1 MDLAQQFRDQAAQA
15 NPDHGR
21 KSWRYSDAL
30 RALAVEYHFEQHE
43 AGQRFSVT
51 ARKLGITTLMLS
63 QWIKA
68 HHRNPEAGL
77 LRPVTVAAEIAEP
90 VITEMESS
98 SPGLTLVTPNGLR
111 VEGVSWDQVLQLLG
125 AES

>member
-15 NPDHGR
+15 NPDHGK

-77 LRPVTVAAEIAEP
+77 LRPVTVAASETDEP
-90 VITEMESS
+90 VGPEPASAR
-98 SPGLTLVTPNGLR
+98 LTLLAPNGLR
-111 VEGVSWDQVLQLLG
+111 VEGVSWAQVLELLG